1 MARGSGA
8 RARAVGFT
16 PDAMHDA
23 QLFLQ
28 DLALVLSVAAVV
40 TVVFRLLRQ
49 PPVLGYLLAG
59 MIIGPHVPIPLFA
72 DLDRIQTLSE
82 LGVIL
87 VMFSIGLEF
96 SIRRVVHILPTSGV
110 TGLIQLSGM
119 IWLGYS
125 IGYLFGWS
133 ARESLFAGCMVA
145 ISSTM
150 IVARTV
156 DEEKVDK
163 RVVDIVF
170 GILIVQDLAAVL
182 LLAILTAV
190 ASGQGASP
198 EQVADTV
205 AQLGVFLVATVVLGF
220 LLVPRAVRLVARLG
234 STETLLVSSVGFCF
248 AMAIL
253 AHELG
258 YSVALGAF
266 LAGSLIAESGQ
277 SERIHQLVAPLRDL
291 FAAVFFVAVGM
302 IVDPLVI
309 LDSWAA
315 VLVLTLL
322 VLIAQPLLVSFG
334 TFAAGN
340 DVNSSVRAGMT
351 LAQIGEFSF
360 IIAGI
365 GVASGAVRG
374 FLYPVAVAVC
384 VVTSFLTPWMVRV
397 SGRAALLV
405 ERRLPHRVQT
415 YTSLYASW
423 REALRSRRHSPTSA
437 ARVRRLVVFM
447 VVDCVALAGL
457 FIGAVMVHRRE
468 IVQSLGVPDKV
479 SLIALA
485 AAGALLAAPFAIG
498 LMRCVRRLGQTLAA
512 MVLPAVEAGGVD
524 TAAAPRRAF
533 VVTLQ
538 VVMALLVGLPF
549 LLVTQPFLPGPV
561 GPIALAAV
569 LALLGVSFWRSA
581 SNLDD
586 HVKAGA
592 QLVAEMLIGQASSPE
607 PLDKVDSVLPG
618 LGNLISVRLIPGSPA
633 IGKTLIDLD
642 LRGRTGASVLA
653 IGRPDGGSAIPT
665 GREPL
670 AEGDLLG
677 LTGTAEAVAAARE
690 VLTGD
695 QPPGQEPSTQ
705 SISRSAGK

>member
-1 MARGSGA
+1 
-8 RARAVGFT
+8 
-16 PDAMHDA
+16 MHDA

-40 TVVFRLLRQ
+40 TVLFRLIRQ

-59 MIIGPHVPIPLFA
+59 IIIGPHVPIPLFA
-72 DLDRIQTLSE
+72 DLVRIRTLSE

-96 SIRRVVHILPTSGV
+96 SVRRVIQILPTSGV

-119 IWLGYS
+119 IWLGYTV
-125 IGYLFGWS
+125 GYLFGWS

-150 IVARTV
+150 IVARTFAEQKV
-156 DEEKVDK
+156 DE
-163 RVVDIVF
+163 RLQSIVF
-170 GILIVQDLAAVL
+170 GVLIVQDLAAVL

-190 ASGQGASP
+190 ASGQGASASA
-198 EQVADTV
+198 VADTA
-205 AQLGVFLVATVVLGF
+205 AQLGVFLLASVVLGF

-234 STETLLVSSVGFCF
+234 SEETLLVGSVGLCF
-248 AMAIL
+248 AMSIL

-258 YSVALGAF
+258 FSVALGAF
-266 LAGSLIAESGQ
+266 LAGSLIAESGH
-277 SERIHQLVAPLRDL
+277 SERIHHLVTPLRDL

-302 IVDPLVI
+302 MVDPLVV
-309 LDSWAA
+309 LDSWAVVIA
-315 VLVLTLL
+315 LTLL
-322 VLIAQPLLVSFG
+322 VLIMQPILVAFG
-334 TFAAGN
+334 TFVAGN
-340 DVNSSVRAGMT
+340 DVRSSVRAGMS

-360 IIAGI
+360 IIASI

-384 VVTSFLTPWMVRV
+384 VITSFLTPWWVRL
-397 SGRAALLV
+397 SGRLALVV

-415 YTSLYASW
+415 YTTLYASW
-423 REALRSRRHSPTSA
+423 REALRQRRRSPTAA
-437 ARVRRLVVFM
+437 ARIRRLITLIVL
-447 VVDCVALAGL
+447 DCFALAAL
-457 FIGAVMVHRRE
+457 FIGGVVVHRRD
-468 IVQSLGVPDKV
+468 IVQSIGVPDDV
-479 SLIALA
+479 AVLVV
-485 AAGALLAAPFAIG
+485 AAGGAILAVPFAVG
-498 LMRCVRRLGQTLAA
+498 LMRLVRRLGLTLAGL
-512 MVLPAVEAGGVD
+512 VLPAAPRGGQVD

-549 LLVTQPFLPGPV
+549 LLLTLPFLPGWI
-561 GPIALAAV
+561 GLLAFAGV

-581 SNLDD
+581 SNLDE

-592 QLVAEMLIGQASSPE
+592 MLVAEALIGQAAPPE
-607 PLDKVDSVLPG
+607 RLDRVEQVLPG
-618 LGNLISVRLIPGSPA
+618 LGNLSSVRLVPGSPA
-633 IGKTLIDLD
+633 VGRTLIELD

-653 IGRPDGGSAIPT
+653 IVRPDGSTTAPT
-665 GREPL
+665 GRESL
-670 AEGDLLG
+670 GEGDTLG
-677 LTGTAEAVAAARE
+677 MTGTAEAVAAARALLLE
-690 VLTGD
+690 AQPLAD
-695 QPPGQEPSTQ
+695 QPPPGQTPSTQ

>member
-1 MARGSGA
+1 
-8 RARAVGFT
+8 
-16 PDAMHDA
+16 MHDS

-40 TVVFRLLRQ
+40 TVLFRLLRQ

-59 MIIGPHVPIPLFA
+59 LIVGPHVPIPLFA
-72 DLDRIQTLSE
+72 DLGRIQTLSE

-96 SIRRVVHILPTSGV
+96 SIRRVVQILPTSGV
-110 TGLIQLSGM
+110 TGLIQLTGM

-125 IGYLFGWS
+125 VGQIFGWQ
-133 ARESLFAGCMVA
+133 AQESLFAGCMVA

-150 IVARTV
+150 IVARTF
-156 DEEKVDK
+156 DEEKVDDK
-163 RVVDIVF
+163 LVNIVF
-170 GILIVQDLAAVL
+170 GVLIVQDLAAVL

-190 ASGQGASP
+190 VSGQGASASA
-198 EQVADTV
+198 VADTA
-205 AQLGVFLVATVVLGF
+205 AQLGAFLVATVVLGF

-234 STETLLVSSVGFCF
+234 SSETLLVASVGFCF

-266 LAGSLIAESGQ
+266 LAGSLVAESGH
-277 SERIHQLVAPLRDL
+277 SERIHALVTPLRDL

-309 LDSWAA
+309 LDSWPA
-315 VLVLTLL
+315 VLALTLL

-340 DVNSSVRAGMT
+340 DVRSSVRAGMS

-384 VVTSFLTPWMVRV
+384 VITSFLSPWMVRV
-397 SGRAALLV
+397 STRVALWV

-415 YTSLYASW
+415 YTTLYASW
-423 REALRSRRHSPTSA
+423 REALRSRRHSASMA
-437 ARVRRLVVFM
+437 ARIRRLVALI
-447 VVDCVALAGL
+447 VVDS
-457 FIGAVMVHRRE
+457 F
-468 IVQSLGVPDKV
+468 
-479 SLIALA
+479 ALA
-485 AAGALLAAPFAIG
+485 AVFIGGVIVHQRDVVQSYGVSDEVALGLIVAGGILLAAPFAIG
-498 LMRCVRRLGQTLAA
+498 LMRCVRRLGQTLARL
-512 MVLPAVEAGGVD
+512 VLPAVKSGGLD
-524 TAAAPRRAF
+524 MAAAPRRAF

-538 VVMALLVGLPF
+538 VVMALLIGLPL
-549 LLVTQPFLPGPV
+549 LLVTQPFLPW
-561 GPIALAAV
+561 PIGLLLFAAV
-569 LALLGVSFWRSA
+569 LALLGLAFWRSA
-581 SNLDD
+581 VNLEE

-592 QLVAEMLIGQASSPE
+592 QLVAEALLGQSAPPE
-607 PLDKVDSVLPG
+607 RLHKVESMLPG
-618 LGNLISVRLIPGSPA
+618 LGNLTSVTLPADSPA
-633 IGKTLIDLD
+633 VGKTLVDLD
-642 LRGRTGASVLA
+642 LRGRTGASV
-653 IGRPDGGSAIPT
+653 IVIQRDGTTIAPPT
-665 GREPL
+665 GRESL
-670 AEGDLLG
+670 ADGDVIG
-677 LTGTAEAVAAARE
+677 MTGTGEAVVAARALLIGE
-690 VLTGD
+690 
-695 QPPGQEPSTQ
+695 PP
-705 SISRSAGK
+705 AVD

>member
-1 MARGSGA
+1 
-8 RARAVGFT
+8 
-16 PDAMHDA
+16 MHDA

-40 TVVFRLLRQ
+40 TVVFRLIRQ

-59 MIIGPHVPIPLFA
+59 IIIGPHVPIPLFA

-96 SIRRVVHILPTSGV
+96 SVRRVVQLLPTSGV

-125 IGYLFGWS
+125 AGQIFGWP

-150 IVARTV
+150 IVARTF
-156 DEEKVDK
+156 DEEKVDEK
-163 RVVDIVF
+163 VAGIVF

-190 ASGQGASP
+190 ASGQGASAA
-198 EQVADTV
+198 EVANT
-205 AQLGVFLVATVVLGF
+205 AGQLGAFLLATVVLGF
-220 LLVPRAVRLVARLG
+220 LLVPRAVRLVVRLG
-234 STETLLVSSVGFCF
+234 SSETLLVATVGLCF
-248 AMAIL
+248 AMALL

-266 LAGSLIAESGQ
+266 LAGSLIAESGEG
-277 SERIHQLVAPLRDL
+277 ERVHELVAPLRDL

-302 IVDPLVI
+302 IVDPLVV
-309 LDSWAA
+309 LDSWPA
-315 VLVLTLL
+315 VLALALL
-322 VLIAQPLLVSFG
+322 VLIAQPALVSFG

-340 DVNSSVRAGMT
+340 DVRSSVRAGMS

-365 GVASGAVRG
+365 GVASGAVRE

-384 VVTSFLTPWMVRV
+384 VITSFLTPWMVRV
-397 SGRAALLV
+397 STPIALLV

-423 REALRSRRHSPTSA
+423 REALRERRHAASTA
-437 ARVRRLVVFM
+437 ARIRRLVTFIA
-447 VVDCVALAGL
+447 VDGVALAAL
-457 FIGAVMVHRRE
+457 FISAVMVHRRDL
-468 IVQSLGVPDKV
+468 VQSVGIPDE
-479 SLIALA
+479 IAVVLVI
-485 AAGALLAAPFAIG
+485 AGAILLAVPFAVG
-498 LMRCVRRLGQTLAA
+498 LMRSVRRLGQTLAGL
-512 MVLPAVEAGGVD
+512 VLPAVEPGRLD
-524 TAAAPRRAF
+524 MAAAPRRAF

-538 VVMALLVGLPF
+538 VVMALLVGLP
-549 LLVTQPFLPGPV
+549 LMLVTQPFLPWPV
-561 GPIALAAV
+561 GVAVLAAV
-569 LALLGVSFWRSA
+569 LALLGISFWRSA
-581 SNLDD
+581 ANLDE

-592 QLVAEMLIGQASSPE
+592 QLVAEALIGQAAPPARLHSVE
-607 PLDKVDSVLPG
+607 SVLPG
-618 LGNLISVRLIPGSPA
+618 LGHLSSVRLAPGSPA
-633 IGKTLIDLD
+633 IGRSLVELD
-642 LRGRTGASVLA
+642 LRGRTGASVIM
-653 IGRPDGGSAIPT
+653 IGRAGGAITPPT

-670 AEGDLLG
+670 AEGDVLA
-677 LTGTAEAVAAARE
+677 LTGSGDAIEAAS
-690 VLTGD
+690 VLLAD
-695 QPPGQEPSTQ
+695 AQVPGQDPSTQ